1 MRDKKRAIGLFVSLV
16 LIALTL
22 PAWAA
27 NAGNDEEV
35 LRNANTVLLAMLQ
48 SKDIPESALAKADC
62 IIVLPNVKKF
72 AVGIGGTG
80 GRGPMSCRQGKN
92 FSGKWS
98 APAFYTIG
106 GASAGLQLGG
116 TSTDFVLLVMSNG
129 AVQKVMDGKVKVGS
143 DVTAAAGPG
152 ATAGGKV
159 GGEDILTY
167 ARAKGLFAGVS
178 LDGSTLDPDDKGN
191 TRLYGDQ
198 HSPKDILTS
207 TKVTPSAGGKAFM
220 TTLDKTPKHAE

>member
-1 MRDKKRAIGLFVSLV
+1 MFQKKAALLV
-16 LIALTL
+16 FGSILLVGLTL

-35 LRNANTVLLAMLQ
+35 LRNATTVLQAMLA
-48 SKDIPESALAKADC
+48 SDDIPKSALAKADC

-80 GRGPMSCRQGKN
+80 GRGPMSCRLGPN

-106 GASAGLQLGG
+106 GASAGLQIGG
-116 TSTDFVLLVMSNG
+116 TSTDFVLLVMANS
-129 AVQKVMDGKVKVGS
+129 AVDKVMDGKVKVGS

-152 ATAGGKV
+152 ATAGAKV

-178 LDGSTLDPDDKGN
+178 LDGSTLDPDGNGNGRMYGKDK
-191 TRLYGDQ
+191 TA
-198 HSPKDILTS
+198 KEILTTS
-207 TKVTPSAGGKAFM
+207 KLTPSASGKAFM
-220 TTLDKTPKHAE
+220 ATLDSKAPKHK